1 MNQNIAK
8 GLLIILVIFDHNE
21 YAHRLLPE
29 FLSGFTFH
37 VLGFFSLP
45 FLRQAEM
52 LNLAAIKRMFYSY
65 LFPYIWM
72 VCGLALITST
82 LQHTFTIAAV
92 TRTLHAIYSGDALT
106 LKAATQMSLLW
117 FLPSFFSLMF
127 LRGLFTVISERA
139 RYIIFFAIFS
149 LHFWLGFVPAEYRA
163 YFPLGILAAL
173 YSLPN
178 IALVVFLN
186 ESLLKKLNPSLA
198 LILIIVSFTLIKWV
212 QIRWGLYQELGFLE
226 LASFRNPLDLLVND
240 AEAILGALLV
250 FQLARFSLGEW
261 IALCGKFSLQIYLF
275 HAFFAFAIYKLSL
288 AFMHT
293 DTMSLLVLSIALT
306 VTLTTLSVQY
316 VFKYPTIRRIC
327 FPKSFDELRS
337 PIRTGSSL

>member
-1 MNQNIAK
+1 MNQNIVK

-21 YAHRLLPE
+21 YAHKIFPE

-45 FLRQAEM
+45 FLRQAEF
-52 LNLAAIKRMFYSY
+52 LNLAVIKRMFYSY
-65 LFPYIWM
+65 LFPYIWI
-72 VCGLALITST
+72 VCALAVVTAT
-82 LQHTFTIAAV
+82 LQQTFTITAI
-92 TRTLHAIYSGDALT
+92 TRTLHAIYSGEALT

-127 LRGLFTVISERA
+127 LRGLFTTVSKRV
-139 RYIIFFAIFS
+139 RYLLFFIIFV
-149 LHFWLGFVPAEYRA
+149 LHFWLGLTPPEYRA

-178 IALVVFLN
+178 IALVIFLN
-186 ESLLKKLNPSLA
+186 ESLLKKLNSSLA
-198 LILIIVSFTLIKWV
+198 LALTIVSFILIKSV
-212 QIRWGLYQELGFLE
+212 QMKWGLYQELGFLE
-226 LASFRNPLDLLVND
+226 LASLRNPLDLLVND

-275 HAFFAFAIYKLSL
+275 HAFFALVIYKLSL
-288 AFMHT
+288 TFTHIDPMV
-293 DTMSLLVLSIALT
+293 LLVLSIALT
-306 VTLTTLSVQY
+306 VILTTLSVRY
-316 VFKYPTIRRIC
+316 VFGYPTMRRIC
-327 FPKSFDELRS
+327 FPKSFNELWSPRS
-337 PIRTGSSL
+337 SIS